1 VIISRTT
8 VYRNDGKS
16 AFIRNFIYQQTG
28 SRIVKKRN
36 VMNKKRRNMK
46 LSHALALA
54 IWATMKKNAKKLL
67 VHALYIKQCNLSLSH
82 PIRLSRSASAAERK
96 EMLSVF
102 YCRLSFAQQLGGFID
117 EGMQAIS
124 PALFY
129 CRPIQQ
135 RRLAVRFVLTPQLAS
150 SESLLLWLLRPSRS
164 FSATELLT

>member
-1 VIISRTT
+1 
-8 VYRNDGKS
+8 
-16 AFIRNFIYQQTG
+16 
-28 SRIVKKRN
+28 
-36 VMNKKRRNMK
+36 MK

-54 IWATMKKNAKKLL
+54 IWATMKKGRKKLL

-102 YCRLSFAQQLGGFID
+102 YCRLSFAQQLDGFID
-117 EGMQAIS
+117 EGTQAIS
-124 PALFY
+124 LALFY

-150 SESLLLWLLRPSRS
+150 SESPLLWLLRPSRS